1 MKFLFD
7 FFPVLLFFITY
18 KSHEDPIQG
27 MVTATGVLI
36 MATAFQIAYTWL
48 RHQRVE
54 KTHLITLVLVL
65 VLGGAT
71 MYFREPKYLI
81 WKVTVA
87 NWLFA
92 AVFLGSHYIG
102 HKPIIKRMMDHAI
115 RLPEKIWLHLSVSWI
130 SFFTVIGAVNLY
142 VGFNYNLDTWVNF
155 KFYGLMGLT
164 LVFVILQALY
174 MSRYIEED
182 RPVKDVDNQESD

>member
-18 KSHEDPIQG
+18 KSHEDQVEG

-36 MATAFQIAYTWL
+36 MATAFQITYTWL
-48 RHQRVE
+48 RHRRVE
-54 KTHLITLVLVL
+54 KIHLITLVLVL

-81 WKVTVA
+81 WKVTIA

-102 HKPIIKRMMDHAI
+102 HKPVIKRMMDHAI
-115 RLPEKIWLHLSVSWI
+115 QLPEKIWLHLSMSWVA
-130 SFFTVIGAVNLY
+130 FFTIIGAVNLY
-142 VGFNYNLDTWVNF
+142 IGFRYDFDTWVNF

-164 LVFVILQALY
+164 LGFTILQAIYL
-174 MSRYIEED
+174 SRHVQED
-182 RPVKDVDNQESD
+182 RGADNVESD